1 MSLCKVNDATN
12 THSRHGGEMKELRL
26 TFAMLLG
33 LLGFVCALDTLVI
46 SWPPRPNPLI
56 PVAIA
61 ISFVSV
67 WLSRQSIRDFRN
79 DRLRWGYIA
88 AIVSMCLAVPGLLL
102 AIVAPIEKRRSE
114 RETDKMLRA
123 RLEEMRKEYEQ
134 EQASTPPENS
144 A

>member
-1 MSLCKVNDATN
+1 MIDATN
-12 THSRHGGEMKELRL
+12 THCQLGAEMKELRL

-46 SWPPRPNPLI
+46 SWPPRSNPLI

-61 ISFVSV
+61 ISFVAV

-102 AIVAPIEKRRSE
+102 AIVAPFAKWRAE
-114 RETDKMLRA
+114 RETEKMLRA
-123 RLEEMRKEYEQ
+123 RLEEMRNEFEK
-134 EQASTPPENS
+134 EQATTKQEK
-144 A
+144 

>member
-12 THSRHGGEMKELRL
+12 AHCRHGDEMKELRL

-33 LLGFVCALDTLVI
+33 LLGFVCAFLNIALI

-61 ISFVSV
+61 ISFVAV
-67 WLSRQSIRDFRN
+67 WLSRQSIREFRN

-134 EQASTPPENS
+134 EQASTPPEK
-144 A
+144 